1 MMTQFTDACLSPN
14 LNELKYEIIGMIEWS
29 FQFMLD
35 YKSCD
40 DYFFFSQLW
49 YEYYMTKYLINL
61 IWDRTN
67 NSTTWILMDI
77 DALAQGKAVVTP
89 LLMHRRYY
97 SLTLSRQY

>member
-1 MMTQFTDACLSPN
+1 
-14 LNELKYEIIGMIEWS
+14 
-29 FQFMLD
+29 
-35 YKSCD
+35 
-40 DYFFFSQLW
+40 
-49 YEYYMTKYLINL
+49 MTKYLINL

-97 SLTLSRQY
+97 SLTLSSQY